1 MAYFYHIDDL
11 FDFGKFKG
19 LSLSDVMDLEPEYV
33 RWCMF
38 NVSSPSFIIMDEAME
53 ELKMIYPDFLVT
65 VAFERQRML
74 RNSEEE
80 KRTEAEYIY
89 KDYYDTYERYNGT
102 YA

>member
-1 MAYFYHIDDL
+1 
-11 FDFGKFKG
+11 
-19 LSLSDVMDLEPEYV
+19 
-33 RWCMF
+33 MF

-102 YA
+102 YAQDVMGYSDDDIDTVFEGDPMAYWNID